1 MRCNEKYLTL
11 HSSHSHDSLCVDEF
25 WGNYAWGQRE
35 LCTTQWETIMLYGFF
50 SMCPYL
56 FHQKELNDLIQNK
69 NIFTFITPKYLA
81 QYHVRIKSFNKLL
94 FLFLF
99 KHYYLPF
106 LFHIPDFSR
115 PLSLWQKFIML
126 NGISPSL
133 LLIFFWHLT
142 MLLMLI
148 VLAKLDCVNSQKIP

>member
-81 QYHVRIKSFNKLL
+81 QYRVRISHSINYCFY
-94 FLFLF
+94 F
-99 KHYYLPF
+99 YLSITTY
-106 LFHIPDFSR
+106 HIYSTYQISLGHCHFDKNSSCWMVY
-115 PLSLWQKFIML
+115 PLRSY
-126 NGISPSL
+126 
-133 LLIFFWHLT
+133 
-142 MLLMLI
+142 
-148 VLAKLDCVNSQKIP
+148 